1 MPEHKKGVV
10 PCLRFPEFRDAGE
23 WKYMRLEPY
32 LELYSERVTAID
44 NELPVYTSSR
54 DGLKMQKEYFD
65 GRELLNEGEYGVVPV
80 GYFVYRHM
88 SDDTIFKFNIND
100 TGGRVAVSKEYPVFT
115 TRNLDSRLLLY
126 LLNHGADFRRFSE
139 TQRKG
144 GTRTRLYF
152 KTLCSC
158 KLPFPCVSEQRKI
171 AECLSSLD
179 EVIKIQAQKL
189 DALKTH
195 KKGLMQQLFPREGE
209 TTPRLRFPEFRNAG
223 EWIRTPVSEFGKV
236 VTGKTP
242 STFKQEYWN
251 GQFTWVT
258 PTDISDRKNIYS
270 SERRLTDEGITAGV
284 FLPENSVLVTCI
296 ASIGKNAILKVP
308 GSCNQQINAI
318 IPNKEF
324 VADFLYY
331 LIENNSDILLDQA
344 GTSATSIIPNSQ
356 FQKLSFLVPSLPE
369 QHKIADCLSSLDE
382 VIEFQAQKLEALKTH
397 KKGLMQQL
405 FPQEVD

>member
-1 MPEHKKGVV
+1 MPR
-10 PCLRFPEFRDAGE
+10 LRFPEFRDAGKWE
-23 WKYMRLEPY
+23 VKRLDRTCEINPQ
-32 LELYSERVTAID
+32 SS
-44 NELPVYTSSR
+44 ELPNVFIYIDLESVI
-54 DGLKMQKEYFD
+54 DGQLIQRKEIT
-65 GRELLNEGEYGVVPV
+65 REHAPI
-80 GYFVYRHM
+80 R
-88 SDDTIFKFNIND
+88 
-100 TGGRVAVSKEYPVFT
+100 AQ
-115 TRNLDSRLLLY
+115 RLLKNGDIIYQTVRPYQKNNYYCEFKDEHKYVASTGYAQLRPFENSKFLY
-126 LLNHGADFRRFSE
+126 HLLHTDNFVAKVLSKCAGANYPAINSSDLASTDVLIPF
-139 TQRKG
+139 
-144 GTRTRLYF
+144 
-152 KTLCSC
+152 
-158 KLPFPCVSEQRKI
+158 LPEQQKI
-171 AECLSSLD
+171 ADCLSSLD
-179 EVIKIQAQKL
+179 EAIELEAQKL
-189 DALKTH
+189 EALKTH

-209 TTPRLRFPEFRNAG
+209 TTPRLHFPEFRNAG

>member
-10 PCLRFPEFRDAGE
+10 PRLRFPEFRNAGE
-23 WKYMRLEPY
+23 WDV
-32 LELYSERVTAID
+32 ERGDTLFGQISNRD
-44 NELPVYTSSR
+44 HDGTLPVLAVTQEHGAIPREFIDYQVFVTEES
-54 DGLKMQKEYFD
+54 LKSYKMVDIGDFIISLRTFQGGIEYSYYRGICSPAYIILRKANDKVFD
-65 GRELLNEGEYGVVPV
+65 D
-80 GYFVYRHM
+80 FYRH
-88 SDDTIFKFNIND
+88 
-100 TGGRVAVSKEYPVFT
+100 
-115 TRNLDSRLLLY
+115 
-126 LLNHGADFRRFSE
+126 
-139 TQRKG
+139 
-144 GTRTRLYF
+144 YF
-152 KTLCSC
+152 KTERYIRALNRNLEGLRDGKMVSYRQFSDIP
-158 KLPFPCVSEQRKI
+158 LPFPSLPEQQKI
-171 AECLSSLD
+171 ADCLSSLD
-179 EVIKIQAQKL
+179 EVIELEAQKL
-189 DALKTH
+189 DAFKTH

-209 TTPRLRFPEFRNAG
+209 TTPRLHFPEFRNAG